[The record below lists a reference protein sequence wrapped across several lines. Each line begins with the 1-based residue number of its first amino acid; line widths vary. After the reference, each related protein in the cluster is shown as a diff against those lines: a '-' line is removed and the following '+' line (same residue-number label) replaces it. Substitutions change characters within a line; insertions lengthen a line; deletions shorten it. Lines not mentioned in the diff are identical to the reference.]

1 LFTEKRLAETTSYQI
16 VAKEASGKP
25 VQGFITAS
33 SSSEA
38 KRRAKLNPRFR
49 DTILVSVRR
58 KKNFAY
64 RVRHGAKN
72 IDGFQSAYTRQEVV
86 AALERIG
93 FDVRW
98 VRRHYDFRFK
108 AASNEIVSFVGT
120 SARLL
125 EQKLPYTEVLQVMVN
140 SVKDKNMKVALR
152 DIILDLKN
160 GMDSRE
166 AFMKQGKV
174 FGEHTALMLGI
185 ASKSGDMT
193 TIFKSVAALVER
205 QAEFKKGL
213 TSALILPA
221 VTSLTLVGAI
231 AFYVLFLLPKMMT
244 LMGPLIDEVPPLTKF
259 TLGFSDALQSNLVL
273 IIVLFVLIVGGF
285 YAYIVS
291 PKGRLQMHK
300 YIVKIPYVGNIL
312 RNTSTE
318 IFCRVLGIMYAAAGE
333 NIETIQLAA
342 ESSGNQFLSFQIKT
356 VAIPT
361 MLKYGTELAKALE
374 AVNFFPEM
382 FISRFKTAAETG
394 AVKDTA
400 NQLADF
406 YQMENHY
413 AMKNLINF
421 IEVIISVIIMVAM
434 IFLTLLSSET
444 ASMNIK
450 TM

>member
-1 LFTEKRLAETTSYQI
+1 MAEIVPYQVI
-16 VAKEASGKP
+16 GKEASGKP
-25 VQGFITAS
+25 VQGFISAGS
-33 SSSEA
+33 VAEA
-38 KRRAKLNPRFR
+38 KKRAKLHPRFR
-49 DTILVSVRR
+49 DVTLVTVRR

-64 RVRHGAKN
+64 RVRHGNKT

-93 FDVRW
+93 FEVRW
-98 VRRHYDFRFK
+98 VRRHFDFRFR

-193 TIFKSVAALVER
+193 TIFKSVAQLVER

-231 AFYVLFLLPKMMT
+231 AFYVLFLLPKMMK
-244 LMGPLIDEVPPLTKF
+244 LMGPLIDEMPPLTEF
-259 TLGFSDALQSNLVL
+259 TLKFSDTLQANLVL
-273 IIVLFVLIVGGF
+273 IILFFVLAIGGF
-285 YAYIVS
+285 YAYVVS
-291 PKGRLQMHK
+291 PNGRLQMHK
-300 YIVKIPYVGNIL
+300 LIVKVPYVGNIL

-318 IFCRVLGIMYAAAGE
+318 IFCRVLGIMYASAGE
-333 NIETIQLAA
+333 NIEAMQLAA
-342 ESSGNQFLSFQIKT
+342 ESSGNKWLSHQIKT
-356 VAIPT
+356 VTIPT

-374 AVNFFPEM
+374 AANFFPEM

-400 NQLADF
+400 NQLADY

-421 IEVIISVIIMVAM
+421 IEVFISVIIMAAM

-444 ASMNIK
+444 ASLNIK

>member
-1 LFTEKRLAETTSYQI
+1 MADAAPYQI
-16 VAKEASGKP
+16 IAKEASGKP
-25 VQGFITAS
+25 VQGFITAN

-38 KRRAKLNPRFR
+38 RRRAKLHPRFR
-49 DTILVSVRR
+49 DTTLISVRK

-64 RVRHGAKN
+64 RVRHGAKM

-98 VRRHYDFRFK
+98 VRRHYEVRFK

-125 EQKLPYTEVLQVMVN
+125 EQKLPYTEVLQVMAN
-140 SVKDKNMKVALR
+140 SVKDKKMKVALR

-160 GMDSRE
+160 GVDSRE
-166 AFMKQGKV
+166 AFLKQGKI

-231 AFYVLFLLPKMMT
+231 AFYVLFLLPKMMK

-259 TLGFSDALQSNLVL
+259 TLNLSDWVQGNLLVL
-273 IIVLFVLIVGGF
+273 IVFFVLVLGGF
-285 YAYIVS
+285 YAYIIS
-291 PKGRLQMHK
+291 PRGRLQMHRL
-300 YIVKIPYVGNIL
+300 IVKIPYVGNIL

-318 IFCRVLGIMYAAAGE
+318 IFCRVLGIMYASGGE
-333 NIETIQLAA
+333 NIEAIQLAA
-342 ESSGNQFLSFQIKT
+342 ESSGNRWLSQQIRT

-361 MLKYGTELAKALE
+361 MLKYGTELARALE
-374 AVNFFPEM
+374 AVNFFPDM

-413 AMKNLINF
+413 AMKNMISF
-421 IEVIISVIIMVAM
+421 IEVIISVVIMASM

-444 ASMNIK
+444 ASMNIR

>member
-1 LFTEKRLAETTSYQI
+1 MAETVPYQVI
-16 VAKEASGKP
+16 GKEASGKP
-25 VQGFITAS
+25 VQGFISAGS
-33 SSSEA
+33 VAEA
-38 KRRAKLNPRFR
+38 KKRAKLHPRFR
-49 DTILVSVRR
+49 DATIVSVRR

-64 RVRHGAKN
+64 RVRHGNKT

-93 FDVRW
+93 FEVRW
-98 VRRHYDFRFK
+98 VRRHYDFRFR

-160 GMDSRE
+160 GVDSRE

-193 TIFKSVAALVER
+193 TIFKSVAQLVER

-231 AFYVLFLLPKMMT
+231 AFYVLFLLPKMMK
-244 LMGPLIDEVPPLTKF
+244 LMGPLIEEMPPLTEF
-259 TLGFSDALQSNLVL
+259 TLKFSDTLQANLVL
-273 IIVLFVLIVGGF
+273 IILFFGLAIGGF
-285 YAYIVS
+285 YAYVVS
-291 PKGRLQMHK
+291 PNGRLQMHK
-300 YIVKIPYVGNIL
+300 FIIKVPYVGNIL

-318 IFCRVLGIMYAAAGE
+318 IFCRVLGIMYASAGD
-333 NIETIQLAA
+333 NIEAMQLAA
-342 ESSGNQFLSFQIKT
+342 ESSGNKWLAHQIRT

-374 AVNFFPEM
+374 VVDFFPEM

-400 NQLADF
+400 NQLADY

-421 IEVIISVIIMVAM
+421 IEVFISVIIMTAM

-444 ASMNIK
+444 ASLHIK
-450 TM
+450 SM

>member
-1 LFTEKRLAETTSYQI
+1 MAETAPYQI
-16 VAKEASGKP
+16 IAKEASGKP
-25 VQGFITAS
+25 VQGFITAGS
-33 SSSEA
+33 TSEA
-38 KRRAKLNPRFR
+38 RRRAKLHPRFR
-49 DTILVSVRR
+49 DTTLVTVRR

-64 RVRHGAKN
+64 RVRHGTKT
-72 IDGFQSAYTRQEVV
+72 IDGFQTAYTRQEVV

-98 VRRHYDFRFK
+98 VRRHYELRFR

-125 EQKLPYTEVLQVMVN
+125 EQKLPYAEVLQVMVN

-160 GMDSRE
+160 GVDSRE
-166 AFMKQGKV
+166 AFIKQGKV

-193 TIFKSVAALVER
+193 TIFRSVAALVER

-231 AFYVLFLLPKMMT
+231 AFYVLFLLPKMMK
-244 LMGPLIDEVPPLTKF
+244 LMGPLLDEMPPMTQF
-259 TLGFSDALQSNLVL
+259 TLGISDFVQANLA
-273 IIVLFVLIVGGF
+273 IILVLFVLIFGGF
-285 YAYIVS
+285 YAYIIS
-291 PKGRLQMHK
+291 PNGRLQVHK
-300 YIVKIPYVGNIL
+300 YIVKIPYIGSIL

-318 IFCRVLGIMYAAAGE
+318 IFCRVLGIMYGSAGE
-333 NIETIQLAA
+333 NIEAIQLAA
-342 ESSGNQFLSFQIKT
+342 ESSGNKYLALQIRT

-450 TM
+450 PM

>member
-1 LFTEKRLAETTSYQI
+1 MAETVPYQVI
-16 VAKEASGKP
+16 GKEASGKP
-25 VQGFITAS
+25 VQGFISAGS
-33 SSSEA
+33 VAEA
-38 KRRAKLNPRFR
+38 KKRAKLHPRFR
-49 DTILVSVRR
+49 DATLVTVRK

-64 RVRHGAKN
+64 RVRHGNKT

-93 FDVRW
+93 FEVRW
-98 VRRHYDFRFK
+98 VRRHYDFRFR

-193 TIFKSVAALVER
+193 TIFKSVAQLVER

-221 VTSLTLVGAI
+221 VTSLTLIGAI
-231 AFYVLFLLPKMMT
+231 AFYVLFLLPKMMK
-244 LMGPLIDEVPPLTKF
+244 LMGPLIDEMPPLTEF
-259 TLGFSDALQSNLVL
+259 TLKFSETLQANLVL
-273 IIVLFVLIVGGF
+273 IILFFVLAIGGF
-285 YAYIVS
+285 YAYVVS
-291 PKGRLQMHK
+291 QHGRLQMHK
-300 YIVKIPYVGNIL
+300 FIIKVPYVGNIL

-318 IFCRVLGIMYAAAGE
+318 IFCRVLGIMYTSTGE
-333 NIETIQLAA
+333 NIESMQLAA
-342 ESSGNQFLSFQIKT
+342 ESSGNKWLAYQIKT

-413 AMKNLINF
+413 AMKNMVNF
-421 IEVIISVIIMVAM
+421 IEVFISVIIMAAM

-444 ASMNIK
+444 ASMNIR

>member
-1 LFTEKRLAETTSYQI
+1 MAEIVPYQI
-16 VAKEASGKP
+16 IGKEASGKP
-25 VQGFITAS
+25 VQGFISAGS
-33 SSSEA
+33 VAEA
-38 KRRAKLNPRFR
+38 KKRAKLNPRFR
-49 DTILVSVRR
+49 DATLVTVRR

-64 RVRHGAKN
+64 RVRHGNKT
-72 IDGFQSAYTRQEVV
+72 IDGYQSAYTRQEVV

-93 FDVRW
+93 FEVRW
-98 VRRHYDFRFK
+98 VRRHYDFRFR

-160 GMDSRE
+160 GVDSRE

-193 TIFKSVAALVER
+193 TIFKSVAQLVER

-221 VTSLTLVGAI
+221 VTSLTLIGAI
-231 AFYVLFLLPKMMT
+231 AFYVLFLLPKMMK
-244 LMGPLIDEVPPLTKF
+244 LMGPLIDEMPPLTEF
-259 TLGFSDALQSNLVL
+259 TLKFSETVQANLVW
-273 IIVLFVLIVGGF
+273 IILLFVIAIGSF

-291 PKGRLQMHK
+291 ANGRLQMHK
-300 YIVKIPYVGNIL
+300 FIVKVPYVGNIL

-318 IFCRVLGIMYAAAGE
+318 IFCRVLGIMYASAGE
-333 NIETIQLAA
+333 NIEAMQLAA
-342 ESSGNQFLSFQIKT
+342 ESSGNKWLAHQIRT

-374 AVNFFPEM
+374 AANFFPEM

-400 NQLADF
+400 NQLADY

-421 IEVIISVIIMVAM
+421 IEVFISVIIMAAM

-444 ASMNIK
+444 ASLNIK

>member
-1 LFTEKRLAETTSYQI
+1 MAETVPYQVI
-16 VAKEASGKP
+16 GKEASGKP
-25 VQGFITAS
+25 VQGFISAGS
-33 SSSEA
+33 VAEA
-38 KRRAKLNPRFR
+38 KKRAKLHPRFR
-49 DTILVSVRR
+49 DATIVSVRR

-64 RVRHGAKN
+64 RVRHGNKT
-72 IDGFQSAYTRQEVV
+72 IDGFQNAYTRQEVV

-93 FDVRW
+93 FEVRW
-98 VRRHYDFRFK
+98 VRRHYDFRFR

-160 GMDSRE
+160 GVDSRE

-193 TIFKSVAALVER
+193 TIFKSVAQLVER

-231 AFYVLFLLPKMMT
+231 AFYVLFLLPKMMK
-244 LMGPLIDEVPPLTKF
+244 LMGPLIEEMPPLTEF
-259 TLGFSDALQSNLVL
+259 TLKFSNILQANLVL
-273 IIVLFVLIVGGF
+273 IILFFGLAIGGF
-285 YAYIVS
+285 YAYVVS
-291 PKGRLQMHK
+291 PNGRLQMHK
-300 YIVKIPYVGNIL
+300 FIIKVPYVGNIL

-318 IFCRVLGIMYAAAGE
+318 IFCRVLGIMYASAGD
-333 NIETIQLAA
+333 NIEAMQLAA
-342 ESSGNQFLSFQIKT
+342 ESSGNKWLAHQIRT

-374 AVNFFPEM
+374 VVDFFPEM

-400 NQLADF
+400 NQLADY

-421 IEVIISVIIMVAM
+421 IEVFISVIIMTAM

-444 ASMNIK
+444 ASLHIK
-450 TM
+450 SM

>member
-1 LFTEKRLAETTSYQI
+1 MAETVPYQVI
-16 VAKEASGKP
+16 GKEASGKP
-25 VQGFITAS
+25 VQGFISAGS
-33 SSSEA
+33 VAEA
-38 KRRAKLNPRFR
+38 KKRAKLHPRFR
-49 DTILVSVRR
+49 DATLVTIRR

-64 RVRHGAKN
+64 RVRHGNKT

-93 FDVRW
+93 FEVRW
-98 VRRHYDFRFK
+98 VRRHYDFRFR

-120 SARLL
+120 SSRLL

-160 GMDSRE
+160 GVDSRE
-166 AFMKQGKV
+166 AFIKQGKV

-193 TIFKSVAALVER
+193 TIFKSVAQLVER

-231 AFYVLFLLPKMMT
+231 AFYVLFLLPKMMK
-244 LMGPLIDEVPPLTKF
+244 LMGPLIDEMPPMTEF
-259 TLGFSDALQSNLVL
+259 TLGLSESLQANFVL
-273 IIVLFVLIVGGF
+273 IILFFVLAIGGF
-285 YAYIVS
+285 YAYVMS
-291 PKGRLQMHK
+291 PNGRLQMHK
-300 YIVKIPYVGNIL
+300 FIVKVPYVGNIL

-318 IFCRVLGIMYAAAGE
+318 IFCRVLGIMYASAGE
-333 NIETIQLAA
+333 NIEAMQLAA
-342 ESSGNQFLSFQIKT
+342 ESSGNKWLAHQIRT

-374 AVNFFPEM
+374 AANFFPEM

-400 NQLADF
+400 NQLADY

-421 IEVIISVIIMVAM
+421 IEVFISVIIMAAM

-444 ASMNIK
+444 ASLNIRS
-450 TM
+450 M

>member
-1 LFTEKRLAETTSYQI
+1 MAEITSYQI
-16 VAKEASGKP
+16 VAKETSGKP
-25 VQGFITAS
+25 VQGFISAS
-33 SSSEA
+33 SSSDA
-38 KRRAKLNPRFR
+38 KRRAKLHPRFR
-49 DTILVSVRR
+49 NTILVSVRR

-64 RVRHGAKN
+64 RVRHGTKN
-72 IDGFQSAYTRQEVV
+72 IDGFQSAYTRAEVV
-86 AALERIG
+86 AALQRIG

-98 VRRHYDFRFK
+98 VRRHYDFRFQ

-166 AFMKQGKV
+166 AFMRQGKV

-221 VTSLTLVGAI
+221 VTSLTLIGAI
-231 AFYVLFLLPKMMT
+231 AFYVLFLLPKMMKF
-244 LMGPLIDEVPPLTKF
+244 MGPLIDEVPPLTQF
-259 TLGFSDALQSNLVL
+259 TLNVSDALHNHFVI
-273 IIVLFVLIVGGF
+273 IIVLFVLIIGGF
-285 YAYIVS
+285 YAYIIS
-291 PKGRLQMHK
+291 PKGRLAMHK
-300 YIVKIPYVGNIL
+300 YIVKVPYVGSIL

-318 IFCRVLGIMYAAAGE
+318 IFCRVLGIMYASAGE
-333 NIETIQLAA
+333 NIEAIQLAA
-342 ESSGNQFLSFQIKT
+342 ESSGNLFLTQQIKT

-361 MLKYGTELAKALE
+361 MLKYGTELSKALE
-374 AVNFFPEM
+374 AVDFFPDM

-413 AMKNLINF
+413 AMKNLVNF
-421 IEVIISVIIMVAM
+421 IEVFISVIIMVAM

-444 ASMNIK
+444 ASLNIK
-450 TM
+450 SM

>member
-1 LFTEKRLAETTSYQI
+1 
-16 VAKEASGKP
+16 
-25 VQGFITAS
+25 
-33 SSSEA
+33 
-38 KRRAKLNPRFR
+38 
-49 DTILVSVRR
+49 
-58 KKNFAY
+58 
-64 RVRHGAKN
+64 
-72 IDGFQSAYTRQEVV
+72 
-86 AALERIG
+86 
-93 FDVRW
+93 
-98 VRRHYDFRFK
+98 
-108 AASNEIVSFVGT
+108 
-120 SARLL
+120 
-125 EQKLPYTEVLQVMVN
+125 
-140 SVKDKNMKVALR
+140 MKVALR

-166 AFMKQGKV
+166 AFIKQGKV

-193 TIFKSVAALVER
+193 TIFKSVSQLVER

-231 AFYVLFLLPKMMT
+231 AFYVLFLLPKMMK
-244 LMGPLIDEVPPLTKF
+244 LMGPLIDEMPPLTEF
-259 TLGFSDALQSNLVL
+259 TLSFSDTLQANLVL
-273 IIVLFVLIVGGF
+273 IILLFGLAIGGF
-285 YAYIVS
+285 YAYIMS
-291 PKGRLQMHK
+291 PNGRLQLHK

-318 IFCRVLGIMYAAAGE
+318 IFCRVLGIMYASAGE
-333 NIETIQLAA
+333 NIETMQLAA
-342 ESSGNQFLSFQIKT
+342 ESSGNKWLSHQIRT

-400 NQLADF
+400 SQLADY

-421 IEVIISVIIMVAM
+421 IEVFISVIIMAAM

-444 ASMNIK
+444 ASLNIRS
-450 TM
+450 M

>member
-1 LFTEKRLAETTSYQI
+1 MAETAPYQI
-16 VAKEASGKP
+16 IAKEPSGKA

-33 SSSEA
+33 STAEA
-38 KRRAKLNPRFR
+38 KKRAKAHPRFR
-49 DTILVSVRR
+49 ETTLVSVRK

-64 RVRHGAKN
+64 RVRHGNKT
-72 IDGFQSAYTRQEVV
+72 IDGFQNAYTRQEVV
-86 AALERIG
+86 SALERIG

-160 GMDSRE
+160 GVDSRE
-166 AFMKQGKV
+166 AFMKQTKV

-193 TIFKSVAALVER
+193 TIFKSVASLVER

-231 AFYVLFLLPKMMT
+231 AFYVLFLLPKMMK
-244 LMGPLIDEVPPLTKF
+244 LMGPLISEIPPLTKF
-259 TLGFSDALQSNLVL
+259 TLGVSDWVQGNLIL
-273 IIVLFVLIVGGF
+273 IMVLFVLVVGGF
-285 YAYIVS
+285 YSYIIS
-291 PKGRLQMHK
+291 AKGRLQMHK
-300 YIVKIPYVGNIL
+300 YIIKVPYVGNIL
-312 RNTSTE
+312 RNTSVE
-318 IFCRVLGIMYAAAGE
+318 IFCRVLGIMYGSAGE
-333 NIETIQLAA
+333 NIEAMQLAA
-342 ESSGNQFLSFQIKT
+342 ESSGNRWLAFQIKT
-356 VAIPT
+356 VAIPM

-400 NQLADF
+400 NQLADY

-413 AMKNLINF
+413 AMKNMINF
-421 IEVIISVIIMVAM
+421 IEVIISVVIMGSM

-444 ASMNIK
+444 ASLNIN

>member
-1 LFTEKRLAETTSYQI
+1 MAETVPYQVI
-16 VAKEASGKP
+16 GKEASGKP
-25 VQGFITAS
+25 VQGFISAGS
-33 SSSEA
+33 VAEA
-38 KRRAKLNPRFR
+38 KKRAKLHPRFR
-49 DTILVSVRR
+49 DATLVTIRR

-64 RVRHGAKN
+64 RVRHGNKT

-93 FDVRW
+93 FEVRW
-98 VRRHYDFRFK
+98 VRRHYDFRFR

-166 AFMKQGKV
+166 AFIKQGKV

-193 TIFKSVAALVER
+193 TIFKSVSQLVER

-231 AFYVLFLLPKMMT
+231 AFYVLFLLPKMMK
-244 LMGPLIDEVPPLTKF
+244 LMGPLIDEMPPLTEF
-259 TLGFSDALQSNLVL
+259 TLGLSDTLQANLVL
-273 IIVLFVLIVGGF
+273 IILFFVLAIGGF
-285 YAYIVS
+285 YAYVMS
-291 PKGRLQMHK
+291 PNGRLQMHK
-300 YIVKIPYVGNIL
+300 FIVKVPYVGNIL

-318 IFCRVLGIMYAAAGE
+318 IFCRVLGIMYASAGE
-333 NIETIQLAA
+333 NIEAMQLAA
-342 ESSGNQFLSFQIKT
+342 ESSGNKWLAHQIRT

-374 AVNFFPEM
+374 AANFFPEM

-400 NQLADF
+400 NQLADY

-421 IEVIISVIIMVAM
+421 IEVFISVIIMAAM

-444 ASMNIK
+444 ASLNIRS
-450 TM
+450 M

>member
-1 LFTEKRLAETTSYQI
+1 MADTAPYQI
-16 VAKEASGKP
+16 IAKEASGKP
-25 VQGFITAS
+25 VQGFITATS
-33 SSSEA
+33 SSDA
-38 KRRAKLNPRFR
+38 RRRAKLHPRFK
-49 DTILVSVRR
+49 DSTLVTVR
-58 KKNFAY
+58 KKKNYAY
-64 RVRHGAKN
+64 RVRHGTKT

-98 VRRHYDFRFK
+98 VRRHYEIKFK

-160 GMDSRE
+160 GVDSRE
-166 AFMKQGKV
+166 AFQKQGKI

-193 TIFKSVAALVER
+193 MIFRSVAALVER

-231 AFYVLFLLPKMMT
+231 AFYVLFLLPKMMK
-244 LMGPLIDEVPPLTKF
+244 LMGPLLDEVPPITQF
-259 TLGFSDALQSNLVL
+259 TLNLSAWVQDNFIL
-273 IIVLFVLIVGGF
+273 LIVGSLLVIVGF

-291 PKGRLQMHK
+291 PQGRLQMHK
-300 YIVKIPYVGNIL
+300 FIVKVPYVGKIL

-318 IFCRVLGIMYAAAGE
+318 IFCRVLGIMYASAGE
-333 NIETIQLAA
+333 NIEAIQLAA
-342 ESSGNQFLSFQIKT
+342 ESSGNRWLALQIRT

-374 AVNFFPEM
+374 SVNFFPEM

-413 AMKNLINF
+413 AMKNMISF
-421 IEVIISVIIMVAM
+421 IEVMISVIIMASM

-444 ASMNIK
+444 ASMNIRS
-450 TM
+450 M

>member
-1 LFTEKRLAETTSYQI
+1 MAETVPYQVI
-16 VAKEASGKP
+16 GKEASGKP
-25 VQGFITAS
+25 VQGFISAGS
-33 SSSEA
+33 VAEA
-38 KRRAKLNPRFR
+38 KKRAKLHPRFR
-49 DTILVSVRR
+49 DATLVSVRR

-64 RVRHGAKN
+64 RVRHGNKT

-93 FDVRW
+93 FEVRW
-98 VRRHYDFRFK
+98 VRRHYDFRFR

-160 GMDSRE
+160 GVDSRE

-193 TIFKSVAALVER
+193 TIFKSVAQLVER

-231 AFYVLFLLPKMMT
+231 AFYVLFLLPKMMK
-244 LMGPLIDEVPPLTKF
+244 LMGPLIEEMPPLTEF
-259 TLGFSDALQSNLVL
+259 TLKFSDTLQANLVL
-273 IIVLFVLIVGGF
+273 IILFFGLAIGGF
-285 YAYIVS
+285 YAYVVS
-291 PKGRLQMHK
+291 PNGRLQMHK
-300 YIVKIPYVGNIL
+300 FIIKVPYVGSIL

-318 IFCRVLGIMYAAAGE
+318 IFCRVLGIMYASAGD
-333 NIETIQLAA
+333 NIEAMQLAA
-342 ESSGNQFLSFQIKT
+342 ESSGNKWLAHQIRT

-374 AVNFFPEM
+374 VVDFFPEM

-400 NQLADF
+400 NQLADY

-421 IEVIISVIIMVAM
+421 IEVFISVIIMTAM

-444 ASMNIK
+444 ASLHIK
-450 TM
+450 SM

>member
-1 LFTEKRLAETTSYQI
+1 MADTSPYQI
-16 VAKEASGKP
+16 IAKESSGKP
-25 VQGFITAS
+25 VQGFITATS
-33 SSSEA
+33 AFEA
-38 KRRAKLNPRFR
+38 RRRAKLHPRFK
-49 DTILVSVRR
+49 DTTLISVRK

-64 RVRHGAKN
+64 RVRHGAKT
-72 IDGFQSAYTRQEVV
+72 IDGFQTAYTRQEVV

-98 VRRHYDFRFK
+98 VRRHYEIKFK
-108 AASNEIVSFVGT
+108 AGSNEIVSFVGT

-160 GMDSRE
+160 GVDSRE
-166 AFMKQGKV
+166 AFLKQGKI

-193 TIFKSVAALVER
+193 TIFKSVAQLVER

-231 AFYVLFLLPKMMT
+231 AFYVLFLLPKMMK
-244 LMGPLIDEVPPLTKF
+244 LMGPLLDEVPPLTAF
-259 TLGFSDALQSNLVL
+259 VLNFSDWVQGNWILLT
-273 IIVLFVLIVGGF
+273 VLFVLALGGF

-291 PKGRLQMHK
+291 PRGRLAMHR

-318 IFCRVLGIMYAAAGE
+318 IFCRVLGIMYGTAGE
-333 NIETIQLAA
+333 NIEAIQLAA
-342 ESSGNQFLSFQIKT
+342 ESSGNRWLALQIKT

-361 MLKYGTELAKALE
+361 MLKYGTELARALE
-374 AVNFFPEM
+374 LVNFFPEM
-382 FISRFKTAAETG
+382 FLSRFKTAAETG

-413 AMKNLINF
+413 AMKNMISF
-421 IEVIISVIIMVAM
+421 IEVIISVVIMGSM

-444 ASMNIK
+444 ASMNIR

>member
-1 LFTEKRLAETTSYQI
+1 MAETVPYQVI
-16 VAKEASGKP
+16 GKEASGKP
-25 VQGFITAS
+25 VQGFISAGS
-33 SSSEA
+33 VAEA
-38 KRRAKLNPRFR
+38 KKRAKLHPRFR
-49 DTILVSVRR
+49 DATLVTIRR

-64 RVRHGAKN
+64 RVRHGNKT

-93 FDVRW
+93 FEVRW
-98 VRRHYDFRFK
+98 VRRHYDFRFR

-120 SARLL
+120 SSRLL

-160 GMDSRE
+160 GVDSRE
-166 AFMKQGKV
+166 AFIKQGKV

-185 ASKSGDMT
+185 ASKSDDMT
-193 TIFKSVAALVER
+193 TIFKSVAQLVER

-231 AFYVLFLLPKMMT
+231 AFYVLFLLPKMMK
-244 LMGPLIDEVPPLTKF
+244 LMGPLIDEMPPMTEF
-259 TLGFSDALQSNLVL
+259 TLGLSESLQANFVL
-273 IIVLFVLIVGGF
+273 IILFFVLAIGGF
-285 YAYIVS
+285 YAYVMS
-291 PKGRLQMHK
+291 PNGRLQMHK
-300 YIVKIPYVGNIL
+300 FIVKVPYVGNIL

-318 IFCRVLGIMYAAAGE
+318 IFCRVLGIMYASAGE
-333 NIETIQLAA
+333 NIEAMQLAA
-342 ESSGNQFLSFQIKT
+342 ESSGNKWLAHQIRT

-374 AVNFFPEM
+374 AANFFPEM

-400 NQLADF
+400 NQLADY

-421 IEVIISVIIMVAM
+421 IEVFISVIIMAAM

-444 ASMNIK
+444 ASLNIRS
-450 TM
+450 M

>member
-1 LFTEKRLAETTSYQI
+1 LAETSSYQI
-16 VAKEASGKP
+16 VARDAAGKP
-25 VQGFITAS
+25 VQGFVTAS
-33 SSSEA
+33 SPSDA
-38 KRRAKLNPRFR
+38 KRRAKLHPRFR
-49 DTILVSVRR
+49 DTIVVSARR

-64 RVRHGAKN
+64 RVRHGSKT

-160 GMDSRE
+160 GLDSRE
-166 AFMKQGKV
+166 AFLKQGKV

-231 AFYVLFLLPKMMT
+231 AFYVLFLLPKMMK
-244 LMGPLIDEVPPLTKF
+244 LMGPLIDEVPPLTQF
-259 TLGFSDALQSNLVL
+259 TLSFSDGVQNHLAL
-273 IIVLFVLIVGGF
+273 IIVLFVLIIGGF
-285 YAYIVS
+285 YSYIIT
-291 PKGRLQMHK
+291 PKGRLMMHK
-300 YIVKIPYVGNIL
+300 YIVKVPYVGNIL

-318 IFCRVLGIMYAAAGE
+318 IFCRVLGIMYTSAGE
-333 NIETIQLAA
+333 NIEAIQLAG
-342 ESSGNQFLSFQIKT
+342 ESSGNRWLSLQIKT

-374 AVNFFPEM
+374 SVNFFPEM
-382 FISRFKTAAETG
+382 FVSRFKTATETG

-413 AMKNLINF
+413 AMKNLVNF
-421 IEVIISVIIMVAM
+421 IEVMISVIIMGAM

-444 ASMNIK
+444 ASMNIR

>member
-1 LFTEKRLAETTSYQI
+1 MAETVSYQVI
-16 VAKEASGKP
+16 GKEASGKP
-25 VQGFITAS
+25 VQGFISAGS
-33 SSSEA
+33 AAEA
-38 KRRAKLNPRFR
+38 KKRAKLNPRFR
-49 DTILVSVRR
+49 DATLVSVRR
-58 KKNFAY
+58 KKNFSY
-64 RVRHGAKN
+64 RVRHGNKT
-72 IDGFQSAYTRQEVV
+72 IDGYQSAYTRQEVV

-93 FDVRW
+93 FEVRW
-98 VRRHYDFRFK
+98 VRRHFDFRFR

-125 EQKLPYTEVLQVMVN
+125 EQKLPYTEVLQVMAN

-166 AFMKQGKV
+166 AFIKQGKV

-193 TIFKSVAALVER
+193 TIFKSVSQLVER

-231 AFYVLFLLPKMMT
+231 AFYVLFLLPKMMK
-244 LMGPLIDEVPPLTKF
+244 LMGPLIDEMPPLTEF
-259 TLGFSDALQSNLVL
+259 TLSFSDTLQANLVL
-273 IIVLFVLIVGGF
+273 IILLFGLAIGGF
-285 YAYIVS
+285 YAYIMS
-291 PKGRLQMHK
+291 PNGRLQLHK

-318 IFCRVLGIMYAAAGE
+318 IFCRVLGIMYASAGE
-333 NIETIQLAA
+333 NIETMQLAA
-342 ESSGNQFLSFQIKT
+342 ESSGNKWLAQQIRT

-400 NQLADF
+400 SQLADY

-421 IEVIISVIIMVAM
+421 IEVFISVIIMGAM

-444 ASMNIK
+444 ASLNIRS
-450 TM
+450 M

>member
-1 LFTEKRLAETTSYQI
+1 MADTAPYQI
-16 VAKEASGKP
+16 IAKESSGKP
-25 VQGFITAS
+25 VQGFITATS
-33 SSSEA
+33 ASEA
-38 KRRAKLNPRFR
+38 RRRAKLNPRFK
-49 DTILVSVRR
+49 DTTLITVRK

-64 RVRHGAKN
+64 RVKHGAKT
-72 IDGFQSAYTRQEVV
+72 IDGFQTAYTRQEVV

-98 VRRHYDFRFK
+98 VRRHYEIKFK

-160 GMDSRE
+160 GVDSRE
-166 AFMKQGKV
+166 AFLKQGKI

-193 TIFKSVAALVER
+193 TIFKSVAQLVER

-231 AFYVLFLLPKMMT
+231 AFYVLFLLPKMMK
-244 LMGPLIDEVPPLTKF
+244 LMGPLLDEVPPITAFVLN
-259 TLGFSDALQSNLVL
+259 FSDWVQGNWILLT
-273 IIVLFVLIVGGF
+273 VLFVLALGGF
-285 YAYIVS
+285 YAWIIS
-291 PKGRLQMHK
+291 PQGRLAMHR

-318 IFCRVLGIMYAAAGE
+318 IFCRVLGIMYATAGE
-333 NIETIQLAA
+333 NIEAIQLAA
-342 ESSGNQFLSFQIKT
+342 ESSGNRWLALQIKT

-374 AVNFFPEM
+374 AVDFFPEM

-413 AMKNLINF
+413 AMKNMISF
-421 IEVIISVIIMVAM
+421 IEVIISVVIMGSM

-444 ASMNIK
+444 ASMNIRS
-450 TM
+450 M

>member
-1 LFTEKRLAETTSYQI
+1 MH
-16 VAKEASGKP
+16 
-25 VQGFITAS
+25 
-33 SSSEA
+33 
-38 KRRAKLNPRFR
+38 PRFR
-49 DTILVSVRR
+49 DTTLVSVRR

-64 RVRHGAKN
+64 RVRHGTKT
-72 IDGFQSAYTRQEVV
+72 IDGFQSAYTRAEVV
-86 AALERIG
+86 SALERIG

-98 VRRHYDFRFK
+98 VRRHYDIRFK

-166 AFMKQGKV
+166 AFMKQGKI

-231 AFYVLFLLPKMMT
+231 AFYVLFLLPKMMN
-244 LMGPLIDEVPPLTKF
+244 LMGPLIDEVPPLTQF
-259 TLGFSDALQSNLVL
+259 TLNVSNALQNNLLL
-273 IIVLFVLIVGGF
+273 IIVLFILIVGGF
-285 YAYIVS
+285 YAYIIS

-300 YIVKIPYVGNIL
+300 YIIKIPYVGNIL

-318 IFCRVLGIMYAAAGE
+318 IFCRVLGIMYASAGE

-342 ESSGNQFLSFQIKT
+342 ESSGNRYLALQIKT

-382 FISRFKTAAETG
+382 FLSRFRTAAETG

-421 IEVIISVIIMVAM
+421 IEVFVSVIIMASM

-444 ASMNIK
+444 ASLNIK
-450 TM
+450 SM

>member
-1 LFTEKRLAETTSYQI
+1 MAETVPYQVI
-16 VAKEASGKP
+16 GKEASGKP
-25 VQGFITAS
+25 VQGFISAS
-33 SSSEA
+33 SVAEA
-38 KRRAKLNPRFR
+38 KKRAKLNPRFR
-49 DTILVSVRR
+49 DATLVTVRK

-64 RVRHGAKN
+64 RVRHGNKT

-93 FDVRW
+93 FEVRW
-98 VRRHYDFRFK
+98 VRRHFDLRFR

-160 GMDSRE
+160 GVDSRE

-193 TIFKSVAALVER
+193 TIFKSVAQLVER

-231 AFYVLFLLPKMMT
+231 AFYVLFLLPKMMK
-244 LMGPLIDEVPPLTKF
+244 LMGPLIDEMPPLTEF
-259 TLGFSDALQSNLVL
+259 TLKFSDSLQANLVW
-273 IIVLFVLIVGGF
+273 IILLFIIAVGGF
-285 YAYIVS
+285 YAYVIS
-291 PKGRLQMHK
+291 PNGRLQMHK
-300 YIVKIPYVGNIL
+300 FIIKVPYVGNIL

-318 IFCRVLGIMYAAAGE
+318 IFCRVLGIMYASAGE
-333 NIETIQLAA
+333 NIEAMQLAA
-342 ESSGNQFLSFQIKT
+342 ESSGNKWLAHQIRT

-374 AVNFFPEM
+374 SANFFPEM

-400 NQLADF
+400 NQLADY

-421 IEVIISVIIMVAM
+421 IEVFISVIIMGAM

-444 ASMNIK
+444 ASLNIRS
-450 TM
+450 M

>member
-1 LFTEKRLAETTSYQI
+1 MADTSPYQI
-16 VAKEASGKP
+16 IAKETSGKP
-25 VQGFITAS
+25 VQGFITATS
-33 SSSEA
+33 ASEA
-38 KRRAKLNPRFR
+38 RRRAKLHPRFK
-49 DTILVSVRR
+49 DTTLISVRK

-64 RVRHGAKN
+64 RVRHGAKT
-72 IDGFQSAYTRQEVV
+72 IDGFQTAYTRQEVV

-98 VRRHYDFRFK
+98 VRRHYEIKFK
-108 AASNEIVSFVGT
+108 AGSNEIVSFVGT

-160 GMDSRE
+160 GVDSRE
-166 AFMKQGKV
+166 AFLKQGKI

-193 TIFKSVAALVER
+193 TIFKSVAQLVER

-231 AFYVLFLLPKMMT
+231 AFYVLFLLPKMMK
-244 LMGPLIDEVPPLTKF
+244 LMGPLLDEVPPLTAF
-259 TLGFSDALQSNLVL
+259 VLNFSDWVQGNWILLTLLFILAL
-273 IIVLFVLIVGGF
+273 GGF

-291 PKGRLQMHK
+291 PRGRLAMHR

-318 IFCRVLGIMYAAAGE
+318 IFCRVLGIMYGTAGE
-333 NIETIQLAA
+333 NIEAIQLAA
-342 ESSGNQFLSFQIKT
+342 ESSGNRWLALQIKT

-361 MLKYGTELAKALE
+361 MLKYGTELARALE
-374 AVNFFPEM
+374 LVDFFPEM
-382 FISRFKTAAETG
+382 FLSRFKTAAETG

-413 AMKNLINF
+413 AMKNMISF
-421 IEVIISVIIMVAM
+421 IEVIISVVIMGSM

-444 ASMNIK
+444 ASMNIR

>member
-1 LFTEKRLAETTSYQI
+1 MAETAPYQI
-16 VAKEASGKP
+16 IAKEASGKP

-33 SSSEA
+33 STSDA
-38 KRRAKLNPRFR
+38 RRRAKLHPRFR
-49 DTILVSVRR
+49 DTTLVTVRR

-64 RVRHGAKN
+64 RVRHGAKT
-72 IDGFQSAYTRQEVV
+72 IDGFQTAYTRQEVV

-98 VRRHYDFRFK
+98 VRRHYELRFQ

-125 EQKLPYTEVLQVMVN
+125 EQKLPYAEVLQVMVN

-160 GMDSRE
+160 GVDSRE
-166 AFMKQGKV
+166 AFTKQGKV

-231 AFYVLFLLPKMMT
+231 AFYVLFLLPKMMK
-244 LMGPLIDEVPPLTKF
+244 LMGPLLDEMPPMTQF
-259 TLGFSDALQSNLVL
+259 TLGISDFVQANLAIILVL
-273 IIVLFVLIVGGF
+273 FFLIFGGF
-285 YAYIVS
+285 YAYIIS
-291 PKGRLQMHK
+291 PNGRLKMHK
-300 YIVKIPYVGNIL
+300 YMVKIPYVGSIL

-318 IFCRVLGIMYAAAGE
+318 IFCRVLGIMYASAGE
-333 NIETIQLAA
+333 NIEAIQLAA
-342 ESSGNQFLSFQIKT
+342 ESSGNKYLALQIRT

-413 AMKNLINF
+413 AMKNLISF
-421 IEVIISVIIMVAM
+421 IEVIISVVIMGSM

-444 ASMNIK
+444 ASLNIRS
-450 TM
+450 M

>member
-1 LFTEKRLAETTSYQI
+1 MAEIVPYQVI
-16 VAKEASGKP
+16 GKEASGKP
-25 VQGFITAS
+25 VQGFISAGS
-33 SSSEA
+33 VAEA
-38 KRRAKLNPRFR
+38 KKRAKLNPRFR
-49 DTILVSVRR
+49 DATLVSVRK

-64 RVRHGAKN
+64 RVRHGNK
-72 IDGFQSAYTRQEVV
+72 IIEGFQNAYTRQEVV
-86 AALERIG
+86 VALERIG
-93 FDVRW
+93 FEVRW
-98 VRRHYDFRFK
+98 VRRHYDFRSH

-160 GMDSRE
+160 GVDSRE

-193 TIFKSVAALVER
+193 TIFKSVAQLVER

-231 AFYVLFLLPKMMT
+231 AFYVFFLLPKMMA
-244 LMGPLIDEVPPLTKF
+244 LMGPLIEEMPPMTEY
-259 TLGFSDALQSNLVL
+259 TLALSATVQANLVL
-273 IIVLFVLIVGGF
+273 IVLFFVLTIGGF
-285 YAYIVS
+285 YTYVMS
-291 PKGRLQMHK
+291 QNGRLQMHK
-300 YIVKIPYVGNIL
+300 FMVKVPYLGNIL

-318 IFCRVLGIMYAAAGE
+318 IFCRVLGIMYTSAGD
-333 NIETIQLAA
+333 NIEAMQLAA
-342 ESSGNQFLSFQIKT
+342 ESSGNKWLAHQIRT
-356 VAIPT
+356 VVIPT

-374 AVNFFPEM
+374 AANFFPEM

-400 NQLADF
+400 NQLADY

-413 AMKNLINF
+413 AMKNLVNF
-421 IEVIISVIIMVAM
+421 IEVIISVIIMTAM

-444 ASMNIK
+444 ASLHIK
-450 TM
+450 SM